1 MKATIGVYDSHE
13 EAIKALDA
21 LNEAGFPLKNVS
33 VLGQDNLDEGNT
45 HTKSQVPE
53 EVGVG
58 VGLAAGT
65 TLGVLTGIGVLAIPG
80 FGFLYGAGVLAGA
93 FVGFD
98 MGAIGGGLLAVLAY
112 FGVDK
117 EDVPKYENH
126 LKNGKHILIAQGSES
141 ELDHA
146 KEILN
151 TNANHIGL
159 QQH

>member
-13 EAIKALDA
+13 EAVIALEA

-33 VLGQDNLDEGNT
+33 FLGKDNLTEGST
-45 HTKSQVPE
+45 HIKSQVPE

-58 VGLAAGT
+58 VSLAAGT
-65 TLGVLTGIGVLAIPG
+65 TIGVLTGLGVLAIPG

-98 MGAIGGGLLAVLAY
+98 MGAIGGSLIAVLAY

-117 EDVPKYENH
+117 EDVAKYESH
-126 LKNGKHILIAQGSES
+126 LKNGKHILIAEGSES
-141 ELDHA
+141 ELNHA
-146 KEILN
+146 KEVLN
-151 TNANHIGL
+151 TKANHIGL